1 MLRSSDSGRSTVTS
15 PVVNSASRA
24 PAEWAGFAEQRGS
37 FYHDPRW
44 VEALADCFRYPITCL
59 TATADGAVQ
68 GILALAEVPGLL
80 GPRRLVSLPFS
91 YAAGP
96 LAPSPLAAEAL
107 GREARAVAEARGVSL
122 VELKRV
128 GTDVPP
134 PNGFERIIH
143 YSTYRVPTEGA
154 VWDRLDK
161 SSTQRSIRKAE
172 RSRVEAVRGASERE
186 WLVMA
191 RLQERSSSA
200 HGVPA
205 PPRRFF
211 TATCRGLQELGLAD
225 LLLARLPDGRV
236 AAGLVLWKGRREWI
250 HAFGASDPAT
260 LEFRP
265 NHLLL
270 WTALQAAARAGVV
283 FDLGRAAPE
292 QAGLAEFKRRW
303 GGQPV
308 PLAYDYWPRARGL
321 NAAPRDRGALALAGR
336 IWSGLPTAVTRLGSG
351 LYRYLG

>member
-1 MLRSSDSGRSTVTS
+1 MTS
-15 PVVNSASRA
+15 PVVTSTGRV
-24 PAEWAGFAEQRGS
+24 PAEWAGFAERRGS

-44 VEALADCFRYPITCL
+44 VEALTACFRFPLTCL

-96 LAPSPLAAEAL
+96 LVASPDAAEAL
-107 GREARAVAEARGVSL
+107 AREARAVAEARGVAL

-128 GTDVPP
+128 GTDAPIP
-134 PNGFERIIH
+134 AGFARVLH
-143 YSTYRVPTEGA
+143 YATYRVATDGG

-172 RSRVEAVRGASERE
+172 RSRVAAAHAASEAE

-191 RLQERSSSA
+191 RLQERSSGA

-211 TATCRGLQELGLAD
+211 TVTCRRLQEMGLAD

-236 AAGLVLWKGRREWI
+236 AAGLVMWKGRREWI

-265 NHLLL
+265 NHQLL
-270 WTALQAAARAGVV
+270 WTAIQEAAAAGVV

-292 QAGLAEFKRRW
+292 QEGLAGFKRRW

-321 NAAPRDRGALALAGR
+321 NAAPRDRGALAVAGR
-336 IWSGLPTAVTRLGSG
+336 LWSALPTAVTRLGSG